1 MHGHCVVMWVPDTH
15 VKSPYRPVVQ
25 RVAASDFGLAG
36 SYRGGIW
43 GGLGF
48 QGHPTDHTKV
58 FRRSLSRFCHTRH
71 QKLVFSTFLTFLGN

>member
-15 VKSPYRPVVQ
+15 VKSPYPLPYRPVVQ

-43 GGLGF
+43 GGM
-48 QGHPTDHTKV
+48 
-58 FRRSLSRFCHTRH
+58 
-71 QKLVFSTFLTFLGN
+71 